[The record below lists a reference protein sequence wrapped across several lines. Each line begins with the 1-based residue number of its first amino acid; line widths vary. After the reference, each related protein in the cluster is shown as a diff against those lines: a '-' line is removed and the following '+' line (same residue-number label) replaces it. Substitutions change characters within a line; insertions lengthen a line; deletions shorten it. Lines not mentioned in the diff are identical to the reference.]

1 MHSLEERWKED
12 DIQSYLNSSR
22 RTVVAF
28 SGGVDS
34 LCLLSLAA
42 SLNDSVLALHVNHG
56 LYPDED
62 KWEQLCLQYSE
73 MLGVMFDCF

>member
-12 DIQSYLNSSR
+12 DIQSYLKSSR
-22 RTVVAF
+22 RTIVAF

-42 SLNDSVLALHVNHG
+42 SLDNSVLALHVNHG
-56 LYPDED
+56 LDADADRRMEGAV
-62 KWEQLCLQYSE
+62 LL
-73 MLGVMFDCF
+73 L